1 MIVSQSF
8 VGFKF
13 DNDTKEIETFP
24 LESGSRALHQMKVFK
39 GMPND
44 IKIQVNEMSENLVQ
58 ANGKKDSEFQIYFSG
73 ESFIADTPYV
83 NQTQT

>member
-1 MIVSQSF
+1 
-8 VGFKF
+8 
-13 DNDTKEIETFP
+13 
-24 LESGSRALHQMKVFK
+24 MKVFK

-44 IKIQVNEMSENLVQ
+44 IKIQVNEMSENLVH

-83 NQTQT
+83 N